1 MDVNQFENRSWE
13 LPNIK
18 NTLSTEIEKSY
29 IENIH
34 NLYINERN
42 RRIEFEMNQA
52 KPLNL
57 SSFFI
62 IRTLLDSLPYSTH
75 VSFFIC
81 QTHQHPHFIIAIHVG
96 ILSFLYSMFS

>member
-34 NLYINERN
+34 NLS
-42 RRIEFEMNQA
+42 
-52 KPLNL
+52 KKKH
-57 SSFFI
+57 
-62 IRTLLDSLPYSTH
+62 T
-75 VSFFIC
+75 
-81 QTHQHPHFIIAIHVG
+81 
-96 ILSFLYSMFS
+96 